1 MKFYDKLGGIHTY
14 LFMSLLVDRYNY
26 MKVMKYIDL
35 INIAR
40 GERLEL
46 TPLYSNK
53 IFSNLEEYK
62 KIYKVNLQ
70 NVILHKIIK
79 HHFK

>member
-26 MKVMKYIDL
+26 MKIIKYIDL
-35 INIAR
+35 ISIAR
-40 GERLEL
+40 DECLEL
-46 TPLYSNK
+46 RPIYSNK

-62 KIYKVNLQ
+62 KIYKINLQ
-70 NVILHKIIK
+70 RIILHKILK
-79 HHFK
+79 R